1 MSKRLKGTLIA
12 GAVIAALGAGGAA
25 IAGATGGGDDGG
37 GMAITGSARGDDG
50 NGTAITGNALE
61 RAKAAALRATGGGEV
76 TATEVRDEEG
86 YYEVE
91 VRRDGGSQVD
101 VHLDRNLNVLDVS
114 GDGSA
119 SGDGGPNDD

>member
-25 IAGATGGGDDGG
+25 IAGATGGGDEAGGDDGSG
-37 GMAITGSARGDDG
+37 TPITGSALQR
-50 NGTAITGNALE
+50 T
-61 RAKAAALRATGGGEV
+61 KAAALQETGGGQV

-91 VRRDGGSQVD
+91 VQKTDGSSVD
-101 VHLDRNLNVLDVS
+101 VHLDQHFKVTDS
-114 GDGSA
+114 
-119 SGDGGPNDD
+119 SGDGGSADSGGN